1 MKRACFRGLALLL
14 SFAFAFCGI
23 PFVVSAEVN
32 GFVYTI
38 ADGEVTITDYKGS
51 ETNLVIPSEIEGLP
65 VTEIEAFAFDECAMT
80 SVVIPGSVR
89 RIGGGAFYYCINAK
103 SITIPSSVTSIGY
116 GAFYYCTGLTSLTI
130 PSSVKTLGSQVF
142 AYCKGLKSFTIPNSV
157 TVIPDGAFSACY
169 ALESITIPNSVTSI
183 EYSAFS
189 ECVALKSVTIP
200 DSVKSIGGYVFER
213 CFALTSAN
221 IPNGIKTIESGM
233 FNGCQK
239 LTKVTIPGSVTAI
252 GNGAFLGCYG
262 LTSIDGMLAGVT
274 SIGDSA
280 FTCCHGLTSVK
291 IPASVKS
298 IGEFVFQA
306 CENLTSVDVSAS
318 VTSIGDSAFF
328 QCDKLK
334 TLTIRNPFCV
344 INEEAS
350 TVTYTIPKNTTIV
363 GYPKSTARNYAT
375 KNGNAF
381 AALSCAHQ
389 YGTEFVTTKKAT
401 LTADGVMQK
410 QCKIC
415 TYVYP
420 QTTAIRKPVSFTFLR
435 STYSYNGG
443 LKTPTVVIKDSS
455 GKTLVNGTDYTY
467 TYETDR
473 KSVGAHTIKVKF
485 KGNYS
490 GTKTMTYYVVPK
502 ATSKIEVT
510 QDTNTLNISWKAVKG
525 ADGYRVF
532 VYKNGKQIYAKR
544 TTKLTRTVKD
554 LAPGMKYT
562 VRVRAYMNIGDERF
576 YAINSTSVNTAT
588 KPTKP
593 ILTVKAGKECATLTW
608 SKKNCTNYQIR
619 YSTNENFKDYEYLKV
634 KGSENVSATIKNL
647 ESGKKYYFKVR
658 AYKYVGGV
666 RYYGGFSKV
675 KSVTVK

>member
-1 MKRACFRGLALLL
+1 MKNTRKSALAALVFVLCLCTVLVSGLSTEAQAATVASGDFSFTLDWTLDSNGVFTVSGNGKAAESKYYMSYSLYDTSFYLGSDVYSKIKKVVFKNGVEDIQSYTFPSCPNLTSIVVPASVNTINLNLGL
-14 SFAFAFCGI
+14 SSLTSI
-23 PFVVSAEVN
+23 TVDSANPYFSSDAN
-32 GFVYTI
+32 GVLFN
-38 ADGEVTITDYKGS
+38 K
-51 ETNLVIPSEIEGLP
+51 NK
-65 VTEIEAFAFDECAMT
+65 TELIKYPIGKTAT
-80 SVVIPGSVR
+80 S
-89 RIGGGAFYYCINAK
+89 Y
-103 SITIPSSVTSIGY
+103 TIPSTVTSIGTA
-116 GAFYYCTGLTSLTI
+116 AFRSEKDLTNVTI
-130 PSSVKTLGSQVF
+130 PSSVKVIGHNAFSLCYS
-142 AYCKGLKSFTIPNSV
+142 LKSIVLPDSV
-157 TVIPDGAFSACY
+157 TTVGEYVFDSCKEMTSAVLSNSLTGISKGMFYHCY
-169 ALESITIPNSVTSI
+169 KLKSITIPNSV
-183 EYSAFS
+183 
-189 ECVALKSVTIP
+189 
-200 DSVKSIGGYVFER
+200 
-213 CFALTSAN
+213 
-221 IPNGIKTIESGM
+221 KTIGM
-233 FNGCQK
+233 Y
-239 LTKVTIPGSVTAI
+239 
-252 GNGAFLGCYG
+252 AFLYDME
-262 LTSIDGMLAGVT
+262 LTDV
-274 SIGDSA
+274 
-280 FTCCHGLTSVK
+280 V
-291 IPASVKS
+291 IPV
-298 IGEFVFQA
+298 
-306 CENLTSVDVSAS
+306 S
-318 VTSIGDSAFF
+318 VTSIENAAFGV
-328 QCDKLK
+328 CESMK
-334 TLTIRNPFCV
+334 TVKIMNPFTG
-344 INEEAS
+344 IAS
-350 TVTYTIPKNTTIV
+350 EGTFHQNTTIV

-410 QCKIC
+410 QCKTC
-415 TYVYP
+415 TYFYP
-420 QTTAIRKPVSFTFLR
+420 QTTAISRPVSFSFLR
-435 STYSYNGG
+435 SEYECNGG
-443 LKTPTVVIKDSS
+443 MKSPTVVIKTAN
-455 GKTLVNGTDYTY
+455 GKTLVNGTDFTY

-473 KSVGAHTIKVKF
+473 KSLGAHTIKVTF